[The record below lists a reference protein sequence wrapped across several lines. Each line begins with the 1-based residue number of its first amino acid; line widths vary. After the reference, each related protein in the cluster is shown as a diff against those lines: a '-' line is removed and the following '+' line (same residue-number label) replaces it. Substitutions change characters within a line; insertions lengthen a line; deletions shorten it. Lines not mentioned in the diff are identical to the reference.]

1 MEINV
6 RMKVLSDARV
16 LTWPDHMAVGFWRV
30 IEDFPKLNQLVTLN
44 AYAFIDKV
52 SSLGQN
58 HIISDN
64 WYTAIAL
71 ANTLF
76 CLY

>member
-44 AYAFIDKV
+44 AYAFKDKV
-52 SSLGQN
+52 SSLGQD

-76 CLY
+76 CFY

>member
-16 LTWPDHMAVGFWRV
+16 LTWPDRMEVGFWRV

-52 SSLGQN
+52 SLEHS
-58 HIISDN
+58 HIHF
-64 WYTAIAL
+64 TAHSFQYAL
-71 ANTLF
+71 
-76 CLY
+76 

>member
-16 LTWPDHMAVGFWRV
+16 LTWPDRMAVGFWRV

-52 SSLGQN
+52 SSLRQN
-58 HIISDN
+58 HIISDD

-71 ANTLF
+71 ANTLLF
-76 CLY
+76 LY